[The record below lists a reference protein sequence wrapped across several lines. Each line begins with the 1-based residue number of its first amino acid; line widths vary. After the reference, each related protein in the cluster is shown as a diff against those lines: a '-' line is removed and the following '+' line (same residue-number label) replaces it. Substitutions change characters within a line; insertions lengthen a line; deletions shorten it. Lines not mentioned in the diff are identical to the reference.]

1 MKHKEVLQIEGSI
14 YPHRIT
20 KVDRENGEYCV
31 TFTIE
36 HMLAEIAWSLA
47 FTTQESRDEVFN
59 NVAAGAISAGQFDK
73 HTQDLLAKM
82 GLGD

>member
-1 MKHKEVLQIEGSI
+1 MEHKEVLQIEGSI

-31 TFTIE
+31 TLTIE
-36 HMLAEIAWSLA
+36 HELAEIAWPLV
-47 FTTQESRDEVFN
+47 FKTEKGRDKVFEK
-59 NVAAGAISAGQFDK
+59 VKAGAISAEQFDK